1 MRGVYVRECV
11 NERVVYERVNERSV
25 RDECKRGVYERSV

>member
-11 NERVVYERVNERSV
+11 NERVVYERVNERGV
-25 RDECKRGVYERSV
+25 CERECE